1 MESTGKALSNA
12 IDGIVILVDYGMLSS
27 CTYSRTV
34 SEIVPAIGYY
44 LAGFITSF
52 YLDLS
57 KVELIGFGLG
67 AHIAGYAGCA
77 LNGAINRITGI
88 TFGIK
93 KKIFGRV

>member
-1 MESTGKALSNA
+1 MGKALSNA

-34 SEIVPAIGYY
+34 SEIVPTIGYY
-44 LAGFITSF
+44 LAQFITTSF

-77 LNGAINRITGI
+77 LNGAIYRITG
-88 TFGIK
+88 TNC
-93 KKIFGRV
+93 